1 MTNDQSRK
9 VPLHLILVVSCVLQ
23 ILGSVGLTGWL
34 AWKNGQQ
41 AVNDLAEQLLS
52 KTSQQIQDK
61 LEIYT
66 EVPPLVTQLNA
77 TSLELGQLDLNN
89 SQSWQ
94 SYLFKQSQLFTGVTY
109 IYFGSAGGEYLEL
122 RRFNS
127 GKLEYS
133 IKNTN
138 TNQLVD
144 IYPLDPQGNLSPR
157 SNTQKYNPHNRP
169 WYQDAIKAGKPIW
182 TSIYEF
188 IDAPPTLG
196 ISFTRPYYDQ
206 AGTLQGV
213 LGTDFTL
220 LEFNQFLSN
229 LKIGKSGKTF
239 VIERTGELVAS
250 SANTSPITQDNQR
263 IEALKLDDTLMQAT
277 ALNLTERFED
287 FSRIDQTQQLHFK
300 LEGKRQLVQVTPFKD
315 EWGLDWLIVVVVPES
330 DFMEQIYASTRT
342 TILLCLGALGM
353 AIALGVSTARWI
365 SLPIRRLSQA
375 SKAIADGDL
384 NRKVPVANIE
394 ELGILVQS
402 FNQMS
407 TQLWRSH
414 QQLENYSQ
422 SLEEQV
428 SIRTQELQQEIE
440 ERQLLEQKL
449 HTSEAQIRAFFEAM
463 TDIVLLVD
471 AESQT
476 IKAAPTHPERLYSP
490 DADILNQTIDQF
502 LGEQGE
508 IFQSQIQQALDTQQI
523 VNFEY
528 SLTIGTEQVWFAA
541 SIAPASDNSVAWVA
555 RDLSKRKQ
563 AEESLKRRAII
574 DSLLS
579 EISRAFIDQN
589 IDAAIN
595 LTLQVIGEFTHSDC
609 SYLIAYSED
618 QQYMTI
624 THEWCAADIAAST
637 HHQQRVAI
645 KAYPWLDEQLKSG
658 KIVHIPQ
665 ITDLPSATAERAKLQ
680 YQSLQ
685 SMVNV
690 PTIHSGKILGAIGL
704 NAVRSPKTWSPEE
717 INLLKLVGEII
728 AIGLARHQAE
738 VAQQQA
744 TAAAMAANQAK
755 SKFLANMNHELR
767 TPLTAILGLTEVLQD
782 EVYGSLSSKQHQK
795 LTTIERS
802 GQHLLELIN
811 EMLDLAKIESGKM
824 ELQLAPTDIQG
835 LCDASLAFVRQQA
848 YQQQIQ
854 LSATVPPQISKAV
867 IDERR
872 LRQVLINLLSNAVKF
887 TPEGGAVWV
896 EVHGEPEKD
905 LLQFSVVDTG
915 IGIASEQ
922 LDKLFEPFVQL
933 DNSLSRR
940 YPGTGLGLAL
950 VRQVVE
956 LHGGSVRVET
966 EVGRGSRF
974 TVSLPWKRE
983 RQGIQEAQWDQIR
996 QREHSVCSSS

>member
-1 MTNDQSRK
+1 M
-9 VPLHLILVVSCVLQ
+9 LH
-23 ILGSVGLTGWL
+23 
-34 AWKNGQQ
+34 
-41 AVNDLAEQLLS
+41 
-52 KTSQQIQDK
+52 
-61 LEIYT
+61 
-66 EVPPLVTQLNA
+66 
-77 TSLELGQLDLNN
+77 
-89 SQSWQ
+89 
-94 SYLFKQSQLFTGVTY
+94 
-109 IYFGSAGGEYLEL
+109 
-122 RRFNS
+122 
-127 GKLEYS
+127 
-133 IKNTN
+133 
-138 TNQLVD
+138 
-144 IYPLDPQGNLSPR
+144 
-157 SNTQKYNPHNRP
+157 
-169 WYQDAIKAGKPIW
+169 
-182 TSIYEF
+182 
-188 IDAPPTLG
+188 
-196 ISFTRPYYDQ
+196 PY
-206 AGTLQGV
+206 
-213 LGTDFTL
+213 
-220 LEFNQFLSN
+220 
-229 LKIGKSGKTF
+229 
-239 VIERTGELVAS
+239 
-250 SANTSPITQDNQR
+250 
-263 IEALKLDDTLMQAT
+263 
-277 ALNLTERFED
+277 NLTERFED

-353 AIALGVSTARWI
+353 AIALGIATARWI

-375 SKAIADGDL
+375 SKAIADGEL

-407 TQLWRSH
+407 AQLWRSH

-476 IKAAPTHPERLYSP
+476 IKAAPTHPERLYPP
-490 DADILNQTIDQF
+490 DTDILNQTIDQF

-508 IFQSQIQQALDTQQI
+508 IFQSQIQKALDTQQI

-528 SLTIGTEQVWFAA
+528 SLTIGTEPVWFAA
-541 SIAPASDNSVAWVA
+541 SIAPASENSVAWVA
-555 RDLSKRKQ
+555 RDLSERKQ

-589 IDAAIN
+589 VDAAIN
-595 LTLQVIGEFTHSDC
+595 LTLQVIGEFTHSDR

-645 KAYPWLDEQLKSG
+645 KAYPWLHEQLRSG

-665 ITDLPSATAERAKLQ
+665 ITDFPTATATERAKLK

-755 SKFLANMNHELR
+755 SKF
-767 TPLTAILGLTEVLQD
+767 
-782 EVYGSLSSKQHQK
+782 
-795 LTTIERS
+795 
-802 GQHLLELIN
+802 
-811 EMLDLAKIESGKM
+811 
-824 ELQLAPTDIQG
+824 
-835 LCDASLAFVRQQA
+835 
-848 YQQQIQ
+848 
-854 LSATVPPQISKAV
+854 
-867 IDERR
+867 
-872 LRQVLINLLSNAVKF
+872 
-887 TPEGGAVWV
+887 
-896 EVHGEPEKD
+896 
-905 LLQFSVVDTG
+905 
-915 IGIASEQ
+915 
-922 LDKLFEPFVQL
+922 
-933 DNSLSRR
+933 
-940 YPGTGLGLAL
+940 
-950 VRQVVE
+950 
-956 LHGGSVRVET
+956 
-966 EVGRGSRF
+966 
-974 TVSLPWKRE
+974 
-983 RQGIQEAQWDQIR
+983 
-996 QREHSVCSSS
+996 